1 MRTKP
6 FRPLLVL
13 CALLC
18 VGLACCH
25 KAPHSVTLRWETP
38 PAVPGVLVVGYNV
51 YRSTTSG
58 SQFVK
63 IASRVPAPPYED
75 GLVVSGRTHFYVVTA
90 LDQAGRESRF
100 SAEVQATIP
109 CIG

>member
-25 KAPHSVTLRWETP
+25 KAPPHSVTLRWEAP
-38 PAVPGVLVVGYNV
+38 PAVPGVSVVGYNV

-58 SQFVK
+58 RQFVK
-63 IASRVPAPPYED
+63 IATRVPGPPYED
-75 GLVVSGRTHFYVVTA
+75 GLVVSGRTYVYVVTA

-100 SAEVQATIP
+100 STEVRATIP
-109 CIG
+109 